1 MSYKAFRSIKG
12 IPQGRNAMRMMQR
25 LGMETK
31 EVKNVKEVII
41 KTTDKNIVIEEPNV
55 VSLTME
61 KQTMFQV
68 IGGNKREEDMSQEEE
83 VEVEV
88 ADNDVKL
95 VADQANVSIEKARLA
110 LIEAEG
116 DLARAIISLKEK
128 EKSK

>member
-41 KTTDKNIVIEEPNV
+41 KTTDKNIIIEEPNV

-61 KQTMFQV
+61 KQTLFQV
-68 IGGNKREEDMSQEEE
+68 IGGNKREEDTSQEG

-88 ADNDVKL
+88 AENDVKL

-110 LIEAEG
+110 LIEADG

>member
-68 IGGNKREEDMSQEEE
+68 IGGNKREEDTSQEEE

-116 DLARAIISLKEK
+116 DLASAIISLKEK

>member
-68 IGGNKREEDMSQEEE
+68 IGGNKREEDTSQEE